1 MLGTTLLARFAVLLA
16 VASAVLLVACEGGRE
31 PTDQISTDIELQGFD
46 VATFAELNPNPK
58 IRELDP
64 EY

>member
-1 MLGTTLLARFAVLLA
+1 MRGTTLLARFAVLLA
-16 VASAVLLVACEGGRE
+16 VTSAVLLVACEGGRE
-31 PTDQISTDIELQGFD
+31 PTDHISTDIELQRFD